1 MATRIRN
8 STGMSTLDAFSMPS
22 LTPPMMIIMLSTR
35 KMAVYKMTSPVLT
48 ENVPTMP
55 ALPLKELSAYFV
67 VQPPSTE

>member
-1 MATRIRN
+1 
-8 STGMSTLDAFSMPS
+8 MPS
-22 LTPPMMIIMLSTR
+22 LTPPMMIVTLSMR
-35 KMAVYKMTSPVLT
+35 NSAVYRMTSPVLT